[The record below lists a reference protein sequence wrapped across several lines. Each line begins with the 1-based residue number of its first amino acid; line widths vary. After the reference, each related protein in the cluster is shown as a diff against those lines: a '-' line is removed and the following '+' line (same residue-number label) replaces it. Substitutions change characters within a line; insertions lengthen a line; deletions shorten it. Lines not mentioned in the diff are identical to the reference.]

1 METFQVA
8 QTTNERIPNL
18 PFAQLKELTLGKKF
32 YCSLTFVGDKRAQT
46 LNRIYRNKTYV
57 PNTLS
62 FTLDNANGE
71 VFINLKEAKKQCS
84 KREESFEYYVALLF
98 VHSCLHLKGM
108 EHSDIMDQTME
119 KILAKAGI
127 KNTFSTARK

>member
-1 METFQVA
+1 METFQIA
-8 QTTNERIPNL
+8 QTTKERIPDI

-32 YCSLTFVGDKRAQT
+32 YCSLAFVGDKRAQT
-46 LNRIYRNKTYV
+46 LNRIYRNKEYV

-62 FTLDNANGE
+62 FTLDDENGE
-71 VFINLKEAKKQCS
+71 VFINLKEAKKQC
-84 KREESFEYYVALLF
+84 KHREESFEYYVALLF

-119 KILAKAGI
+119 RILARAKI
-127 KNTFSTARK
+127 VNTFKA